1 MGCLFS
7 KHKKAKKSDSS
18 SSASV
23 KIKQYSW
30 DKKPKL
36 DASNYTFTSTSS
48 NKTTTRG
55 YKSIS
60 GNAVSISN
68 VSNGTIMISDH
79 IGGAIVDDCAECNFF
94 LGASSESVFIRDC
107 RDMTIYRVYDKSFL
121 SMLPPSA

>member
-7 KHKKAKKSDSS
+7 KHKKSKLKRSDSN

-55 YKSIS
+55 YESIS

-68 VSNGTIMISDH
+68 VKNGTIMLSDH
-79 IGGAIVDDCAECNFF
+79 IGGAIVDDCSDSKFF

-107 RDMTIYRVYDKSFL
+107 RDMTIYRVYDKNF
-121 SMLPPSA
+121 